1 MKNIKTKIYIDGP
14 EVDDIKNFLNY
25 DGFTFNPSLFKKLGA
40 IDYLEFSKKIIKETK
55 DKPISIEVFADD
67 HDTCLNQA
75 KKINA
80 LGSNIY
86 VKIPITYTNGKS
98 TIKLIEKLSN
108 DKIKLNITAIFT
120 LDQIRDILDAI
131 KNYPHILSIFSGR
144 IYDIGKDA
152 SILFKEMSDFI
163 HSNSKCLS
171 LWASCRMAYDLIAA
185 EKAGA
190 DIITMT
196 PSLVKKT
203 KLFGTSPED
212 FSLDTV
218 KGFYNDAKKAGF
230 KI

>member
-1 MKNIKTKIYIDGP
+1 MKSRKVKVYVDGP
-14 EVDDIKNFLNY
+14 EIKDIKNFLDY

-40 IDYLEFSKKIIKETK
+40 TNYIEFSKKIIIETQG
-55 DKPISIEVFADD
+55 KPISIEVFADD
-67 HDTCLNQA
+67 YETCLYQA
-75 KKINA
+75 QKINE
-80 LGSNIY
+80 LGKNIF
-86 VKIPITYTNGKS
+86 VKVPITYTNGES
-98 TIKLIEKLSN
+98 TIKLIKKLT
-108 DKIKLNITAIFT
+108 DEGIKLNITAIFT
-120 LDQIRDILDAI
+120 LDQIKNILEEI
-131 KNYPHILSIFSGR
+131 KNHPHILSIFSGR

-152 SILFKEMSDFI
+152 SVLFKEMSDYI

-171 LWASCRMAYDLIAA
+171 LWASCRMAYDLIAS

-196 PSLVKKT
+196 PSLVKKIN
-203 KLFGTSPED
+203 LFGTSPEE